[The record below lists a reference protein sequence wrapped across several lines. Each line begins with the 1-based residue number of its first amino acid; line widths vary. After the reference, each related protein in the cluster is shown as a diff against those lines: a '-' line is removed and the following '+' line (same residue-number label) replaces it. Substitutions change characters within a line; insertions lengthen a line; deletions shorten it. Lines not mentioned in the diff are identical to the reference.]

1 MFTAGILELV
11 ALALILAPI
20 CLLIAVLLFLVARR
34 MKNKR
39 RI

>member
-11 ALALILAPI
+11 TLALILAPI
-20 CLLIAVLLFLVARR
+20 CLLIAVLLFLTARH